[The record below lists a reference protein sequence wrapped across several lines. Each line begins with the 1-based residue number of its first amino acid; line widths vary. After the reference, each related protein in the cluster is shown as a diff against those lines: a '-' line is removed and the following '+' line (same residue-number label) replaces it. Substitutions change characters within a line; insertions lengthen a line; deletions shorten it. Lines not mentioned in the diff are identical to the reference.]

1 MTGRNRFYI
10 LKLFFSIFLSF
21 LILKYF
27 FRKSLLPSVDMR
39 ELLEG
44 KCVKDCD
51 DNQDLIE
58 HIKTVLVSPSGTGPV
73 LINPEAVK
81 TQRGQTGQVDVIL
94 KHFNDKRN
102 GFFIEA
108 GAWDGEQLSNTIYME
123 TELGWNGL
131 LVEPNKGIFDVL
143 VGKKRNAFSVNSCL
157 SRSRYAEQVNFDT
170 ADVYGAIENYDDPG
184 YEAFKQVKTSWKESF
199 LHKEVARETVVV
211 QCFPLYSILL
221 ALGNP
226 KVDFM
231 SLDIEGSEMDV
242 LKTIPF
248 DKVDIEMFLIETD
261 KSNVTA
267 MTDLMAQAGY
277 EVSPLPPYDHLY
289 IKKLRK

>member
-1 MTGRNRFYI
+1 MFQ
-10 LKLFFSIFLSF
+10 
-21 LILKYF
+21 
-27 FRKSLLPSVDMR
+27 SLDAR

-44 KCVKDCD
+44 QCVKDCD
-51 DNQDLIE
+51 ENPILIDY
-58 HIKTVLVSPSGTGPV
+58 IKTVLVSPSGSSPV
-73 LINPEAVK
+73 LTNPEEVK

-94 KHFNDKRN
+94 KHFKNKRS

-108 GAWDGEQLSNTIYME
+108 GAWDGEQLSNTIFME
-123 TELGWNGL
+123 TQLGWTGL
-131 LVEPNKGIFDVL
+131 LVEPNKPIFEML
-143 VGKKRNAFSVNSCL
+143 VEKKRNSYSVNSCL
-157 SRSRYAEQVNFDT
+157 SRKRYAEQVNFDT
-170 ADVYGAIENYDDPG
+170 ADVFGAIENYDDPG
-184 YEAFKQVKTSWKESF
+184 YEAFKQVKTSWQESF
-199 LHKEVARETVVV
+199 FHKEVARETVVV